1 MLEIKSTAPD
11 DQLDVIKHDELKM
24 IPEVSILKLI
34 MCFLYGNYRVLPR
47 YEKNIK

>member
-11 DQLDVIKHDELKM
+11 DQLDVIHDELKM

-34 MCFLYGNYRVLPR
+34 MCFLYANYRVLPR